1 MQALQQVNVS
11 IQVLQETKLTEG
23 IHALYSA
30 GYKVW
35 VKEAE
40 RWHQRGVIAECQEEA
55 EFQE

>member
-35 VKEAE
+35 VTEAKSI
-40 RWHQRGVIAECQEEA
+40 HRGGITIFWLEA
-55 EFQE
+55 GW